1 LRFQHGPGTTANPV
15 GAPLKNEHN
24 ILVALRRLGVML
36 SYNRF
41 ADQMLVA
48 GLEGFGPELDD
59 HAVVSLRLTIDRQFG
74 FLPNKDY
81 FYDVLANAALANS
94 FHPIFDY
101 FDTLSWDRQ
110 PRLDKWLTTY
120 GGAKDTPYT
129 NAAGRLMLLASVR
142 RLRRPGCKFDEMLV
156 LEGPQGTNKSSAL
169 KLLAVDDDWFLD
181 DLPLGAASKDMI
193 EQMTGKWIV
202 EIADLHKK
210 QKTDVNKIK
219 AQLSRTEDRARLAYG
234 RLAKSVRRSCV
245 FFGTTNEDK
254 YLEDPTGE
262 RRFWPIFTQRF
273 DLEMLAHDR
282 DQLWAEAVEMEARGE
297 SIRMD
302 ASLWTEAAIEQSQRS
317 IVDPWYEH
325 LDELLG
331 EMNGKILNSDVWRLV
346 GLTPDKMKR
355 TDTLRIATVMRQL
368 GFECGSLRFTISGQH
383 GRKARGFVRGAAG
396 SGREVQIFVRESV
409 HDRRLSVHIGNS
421 PEEAAAQEYQA
432 AFLNGHDAEP
442 F

>member
-1 LRFQHGPGTTANPV
+1 
-15 GAPLKNEHN
+15 
-24 ILVALRRLGVML
+24 
-36 SYNRF
+36 
-41 ADQMLVA
+41 
-48 GLEGFGPELDD
+48 
-59 HAVVSLRLTIDRQFG
+59 
-74 FLPNKDY
+74 
-81 FYDVLANAALANS
+81 
-94 FHPIFDY
+94 
-101 FDTLSWDRQ
+101 
-110 PRLDKWLTTY
+110 
-120 GGAKDTPYT
+120 
-129 NAAGRLMLLASVR
+129 
-142 RLRRPGCKFDEMLV
+142 
-156 LEGPQGTNKSSAL
+156 
-169 KLLAVDDDWFLD
+169 
-181 DLPLGAASKDMI
+181 
-193 EQMTGKWIV
+193 
-202 EIADLHKK
+202 
-210 QKTDVNKIK
+210 
-219 AQLSRTEDRARLAYG
+219 
-234 RLAKSVRRSCV
+234 
-245 FFGTTNEDK
+245 
-254 YLEDPTGE
+254 
-262 RRFWPIFTQRF
+262 
-273 DLEMLAHDR
+273 MLAHDR